1 MASEIKNLDSSTDL
15 YSSVLGRYA
24 RTALVGFTGT
34 TLVAVAASLP
44 GSPFALKVPGAWFFG
59 VPRFSYGEGIAH
71 ASGFVLLS
79 ALTCGFAGIVLLS
92 RAWLTISRRIAREPE
107 PNSRCLVYILSFWST
122 PLLIAPPMFSNDIYS
137 YAAQGEMVSHHISPY
152 LYGPGVLGA
161 TPFES
166 LAQGYWINTPSP
178 YGPLFVGLE
187 GNIVRIGVHQVLL
200 SLVLLRL
207 LAVVGVGLAAFFLP
221 VLARSYG
228 RDPGSAFAVGLLN
241 PLVLLFLV
249 GSGHNDALMVGLLV
263 AGLSM
268 ACKRP
273 YLGIILCALAGAVKA
288 PGLIGVF
295 AIAWTYAGA

>member
-24 RTALVGFTGT
+24 RTALVGCTGT

-92 RAWLTISRRIAREPE
+92 RAWLTISRRVAREPE
-107 PNSRCLVYILSFWST
+107 PNSRCLVYILALWST

-152 LYGPGVLGA
+152 LYGPGVLGT
-161 TPFES
+161 TPFAS
-166 LAQGYWINTPSP
+166 LAQGVWINAPSP
-178 YGPLFVGLE
+178 YGPLFSGLE
-187 GNIVRIGVHQVLL
+187 GAIVNFAGHRVLI
-200 SLVLLRL
+200 SIVLLRV
-207 LAVVGVGLAAFFLP
+207 LAVLGV
-221 VLARSYG
+221 
-228 RDPGSAFAVGLLN
+228 
-241 PLVLLFLV
+241 
-249 GSGHNDALMVGLLV
+249 AL
-263 AGLSM
+263 
-268 ACKRP
+268 
-273 YLGIILCALAGAVKA
+273 
-288 PGLIGVF
+288 
-295 AIAWTYAGA
+295 IATF